1 MLKFY
6 RIWLILF
13 VFTAFLASMSI
24 GRAADESGAQ
34 NFWKITSI
42 KVCRDYNGNVLPDV
56 EALGSYP
63 VYSFFIPRPVWT
75 VNGIVVEAQ
84 PIYETGRLVA
94 FRLFRAGS
102 LLKPDSRNTVKFSL
116 PDQNGSKVFR
126 FRNTRPRPGQCYEF
140 F

>member
-6 RIWLILF
+6 RLWLILF
-13 VFTAFLASMSI
+13 ILAAFLASMSI
-24 GRAADESGAQ
+24 GHAADESGSQ

-84 PIYETGRLVA
+84 PTYEAGRLVS

-116 PDQNGSKVFR
+116 PDQNGSRVFR